1 MTFLH
6 ASLLLGGLVACVP
19 ILLHMLGRRQPKPIL
34 FPAIRFVRQTAITAQ
49 RGWSVKRW
57 LLLALRVLMLALL
70 ALAFASPRVP
80 SGMFATYVL
89 VGLIGVLALLA
100 TAIAL
105 TAYGSRRGWPTTAV
119 AAVVALVLWGVGGTW
134 LTTALM
140 GGQTVSMPSASGPI
154 SVAVV
159 IDTSPTMGYR
169 YHNATRLEAAKEMA
183 MWLMDRLPVGS
194 QIAIVNNDAGVRLNQ
209 DRISANR
216 QLDRTIVEG
225 KATNL
230 VQRISASMDVLRKS
244 ELERRE
250 VYVLTDLS
258 APAWRDSESS
268 DISAKMA
275 RNEEGKGIQGENV
288 LLQIVDVSVPP
299 AEIRNWGLSNF
310 KLSQQSTTPGAQVTI
325 NADVQS
331 VKGSGTEQMTVELIS
346 ETVDRSLVVRDSK
359 VVIPPSKLVEQQLVE
374 VPDGGSLPIRFLLK
388 DLAEGTNHAVLRL
401 SRPDPLDCDNV
412 VYLTIDARTQ
422 GQTLVVSDNKTDGK
436 LVCFAIDPD
445 FAETATKPKDA
456 KPREAMF
463 KLETTAELG
472 TVDLSRYSSI
482 VLYNPNTISA
492 DAADRLKAWVDQG
505 GGLMIVLSSGFE
517 TADALMN
524 SPMASL
530 LPGKAK
536 RITRREPNDRSI
548 SLVPAMANHPIWSI
562 FERPIDEIPWVN
574 YSVFRH
580 WDIEDLDDS
589 STVLMRFTGSE
600 QPALIEQVRKQGR
613 ILTLTVPYPEP
624 TQHSS
629 DQIWSQL
636 YEDWTGF
643 ALFQGSVRYLAAWN
657 KQQLNYLVDEPAFLE
672 NNISQFPQ
680 LYFLYNPQNEETR
693 IESSDESLVYSFT
706 RHPGQYR
713 LRGLRPQGPVV
724 RGFSVNVDRQEIS
737 LDRVLPESLDKAL
750 GKDLYRI
757 AKEKEDVQSSLG
769 EGRYGRDLAPFL
781 LMVFVMMIMAE
792 QTMASRFYA
801 QSKRTGK

>member
-268 DISAKMA
+268 DIPAKMA

-492 DAADRLKAWVDQG
+492 DAADRLRAWVDQG

-680 LYFLYNPQNEETR
+680 LYFLYSPQNEETR